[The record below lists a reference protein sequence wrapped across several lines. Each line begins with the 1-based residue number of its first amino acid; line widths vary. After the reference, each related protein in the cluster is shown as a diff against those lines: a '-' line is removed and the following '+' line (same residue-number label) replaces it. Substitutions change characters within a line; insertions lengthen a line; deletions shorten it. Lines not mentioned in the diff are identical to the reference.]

1 VQFASRALCAWWGLP
16 LEEVRGKTLQEL
28 YGAHAYAQFAQWTDR
43 ALAGE
48 DVHYERQ
55 ATRPDGAQVWLSV
68 NLRPHRGTSGK
79 VLGYFSCALEVE
91 ELKRTHDALGRALDQ
106 LATHMENTPLAVIE
120 WSPDLAVKRWSPQAE
135 AIFGW
140 TTRGGAG
147 PQVRRF
153 RARARGFARDGA
165 RAHARVGARAR
176 QAQPRAVA
184 QQHQGRA
191 RDLVPVVQ
199 LGALRGGGKL
209 TSILSLAEDVTA
221 RVDAEEQLRQA
232 AVHDALTGLPN
243 RNSLAARLEHAIVR
257 VNRSGDRIA
266 LLFIDLD
273 RFKKVNDTLGHAAG
287 DEVLRQA
294 AARIRACVREVD
306 TVARLGGDE
315 FVVLLETDVRLD
327 TPASSASAVRDS
339 FGTPFDWKGT
349 EVRCGAS
356 VGVSLYPDHAR
367 DSATLL
373 ASADGRCTARRPR
386 AEPVETLFPN
396 GWFAVPRGRRDHG
409 SRDEPSLRFDGAHR
423 RHEHGVHERVVVFS
437 RARRSSRKAAS
448 YRRAVAARVC
458 RGAHRRRVHLARLL
472 GRTFVTA
479 SPRGGCCSGDSSRA
493 SARACPTAA
502 PRATASAAWRR
513 CSPPRSSRCWSSSP
527 RR

>member
-1 VQFASRALCAWWGLP
+1 VKAPAGFDSLEDFVAAFAGDVGGLISYVDAQGRVQFASRALCAWWQLKP
-16 LEEVRGKTLQEL
+16 EEVRGKTLLQL
-28 YGAHAYAQFAQWTDR
+28 YGASAYAQFARWTDR
-43 ALAGE
+43 ALDGE

-55 ATRPDGAQVWLSV
+55 ATRLDGTHVWLSV
-68 NLRPHRGTSGK
+68 NLRPHRGTSGQ

-106 LATHMENTPLAVIE
+106 LATHMDNTPLAVIE
-120 WSPDLAVKRWSPQAE
+120 WSPDIAVKRWSPQAE

-140 TTRGGAG
+140 TTDEVLGRKSSELGLVH
-147 PQVRRF
+147 PDSLETVRALTREL
-153 RARARGFARDGA
+153 
-165 RAHARVGARAR
+165 VE
-176 QAQPRAVA
+176 
-184 QQHQGRA
+184 GRA
-191 RDLVPVVQ
+191 KRNRMLARNNTKDGRVIWCQ
-199 LGALRGGGKL
+199 WYNSGHYEEGGKL

-327 TPASSASAVRDS
+327 TPGIIGERVRDS
-339 FGTPFDWKGT
+339 FGTPFDWRGT

-373 ASADGRCTARRPR
+373 ASADR
-386 AEPVETLFPN
+386 AMYREK
-396 GWFAVPRGRRDHG
+396 
-409 SRDEPSLRFDGAHR
+409 S
-423 RHEHGVHERVVVFS
+423 
-437 RARRSSRKAAS
+437 AS
-448 YRRAVAARVC
+448 
-458 RGAHRRRVHLARLL
+458 
-472 GRTFVTA
+472 
-479 SPRGGCCSGDSSRA
+479 
-493 SARACPTAA
+493 
-502 PRATASAAWRR
+502 
-513 CSPPRSSRCWSSSP
+513 
-527 RR
+527 